1 MQAPAVLFTAPGQ
14 VEIQD
19 IDMPDPGPGE
29 VQIHTRF
36 SSISSGTEGWA
47 LHNRFTW
54 APTTYPCVPGYQ
66 RVGTV
71 SAIGPDVESVQEGDT
86 VMATTGCWQS
96 SPVPFW
102 GAHAAIGNTAIGNV
116 YHLPAGVDPLDA
128 AATVVIQVGYNAAY
142 RPALEPG
149 DWVVVYGDGVIGQF
163 GAQAARSR
171 GARTILVG
179 HRDERLAA
187 GARHSADHAVHD
199 GPDTVAQIRALT
211 GSEHVPVIIDTVQQP
226 SCQQG
231 YLPLLRQGEG
241 QIVYSGFSP
250 EEPWASMTALHKLE
264 LTTHYIQGIRRDR
277 MEATLNLLAA
287 RKLCMAPLITHRV
300 TVDQAPAMY
309 HMIDARSEPFLG
321 ILFEW

>member
-1 MQAPAVLFTAPGQ
+1 MKAPAIIFSAPGQ
-14 VEIQD
+14 VGIQD
-19 IDMPDPGPGE
+19 IAMPDPGPGE
-29 VQIHTRF
+29 VQIRTRF

-54 APTTYPCVPGYQ
+54 APTIYPCVPGYQ

-71 SAIGPDVESVQEGDT
+71 SALGADVVGLQEGDT
-86 VMATTGCWQS
+86 VMATSGCWKTT
-96 SPVPFW
+96 PVAFW
-102 GAHAAIGNTAIGNV
+102 GAHAAVGNTAVGNV
-116 YHLPAGVDPLDA
+116 YPLPEAVDPVDA
-128 AATVVIQVGYNAAY
+128 AAMVVIQVGYNAAY
-142 RPALEPG
+142 RAALQPG

-187 GARHSADHAVHD
+187 AAQHSADHALHD
-199 GPDTVAQIRALT
+199 GPDTVEQIRALT
-211 GSEHVPVIIDTVQQP
+211 GDTHVPVIIDTVQQR
-226 SCQQG
+226 SCQES
-231 YLPLLRQGEG
+231 YLPLLRQGKG

-264 LTTHYIQGIRRDR
+264 LTTHYIQGIQRER
-277 MEATLNLLAA
+277 MEATLALLAE
-287 RKLCMAPLITHRV
+287 RKLAMAPLVTHRV
-300 TVDQAPAMY
+300 AIDQAQAMY
-309 HMIDARSEPFLG
+309 RMIDERSEPFLG